1 MKPCK
6 LKTIK
11 DFVFHLIGRHVL
23 LVYHGIRKLIS
34 LQTIELST
42 GLEPKL
48 SITVFPHASVSP
60 PFK

>member
-1 MKPCK
+1 MKSCK

-11 DFVFHLIGRHVL
+11 DFGFQLTGRHLL
-23 LVYHGIRKLIS
+23 LVYHGQREMIS

-42 GLEPKL
+42 GRQTEL
-48 SITVFPHASVSP
+48 SITEFPHASVSP